1 MTFKE
6 AHYTEFFENKNRV
19 FKPFMAHVHSRY
31 FEFQAMEMKI
41 PLWATLEPAE
51 QKMKQ
56 QRYIDGIKAI
66 NALEEI
72 DSCRRRHEAHDTF
85 LPVSRDGY

>member
-1 MTFKE
+1 MKGPRMTFKE

-41 PLWATLEPAE
+41 PPWETLEPAE
-51 QKMKQ
+51 
-56 QRYIDGIKAI
+56 
-66 NALEEI
+66 
-72 DSCRRRHEAHDTF
+72 
-85 LPVSRDGY
+85 